1 MGTYEN
7 PKRVDTDWNK
17 FLDAQKFAAK
27 QISSVSESAR
37 KNAYEKKSQGK
48 LYDDMNSF
56 KNKSE
61 NFQQNVTELSSK
73 TSGNANFDDNVRMT
87 FQNESDALYRAA
99 KELDMGNIT
108 HEQYRSIENDAFS
121 RLKSFQAALPTMVE
135 QGTEWNNAMS
145 IEPGNYG
152 SVSSTTPTEAQIVMD
167 EWAKQGN
174 VQLNFDGNNPIL
186 FVPGQEE
193 GTGSMI
199 NLNNVTADAAK
210 GKDFVN
216 IIDDYSKTL
225 TGAYDNIFQPKNESS
240 KFISTYYEEDPNDPT
255 KEIAYKTIT
264 KDGRDKGIQ
273 AMIDMGQFDA
283 LVANNRVM
291 KMIWQ
296 DQMPD
301 ELTGD
306 FTWGA
311 TDPDL
316 SEEENAKIL
325 GEQNEKATRWL
336 AEKAFDENAT
346 QYLLG
351 KKSGSRKKQNT
362 VITPANGA
370 PAFEVDDITTLLVD
384 LKDNPSAN
392 ASKLINKKVNG
403 EVVTDVDYDPE
414 TGELVLMGSKLVVSK
429 DVVDGEE
436 KITEETVNSQIGS
449 INLNDTDNLLNF
461 GKLMHTN
468 DYGGDKDAEEE
479 RKRMKANFE
488 RLNKVRQ
495 LDNAIL
501 NNQTTNSSY
510 SKWATSNP
518 LPDALIDRFKAE
530 LGANP
535 NYQAAQKTLMASKRA
550 KEDIEAFEAAVLP
563 IEKMLHTTL
572 MKDYKKGEAEKQSNT
587 GYGNQFPFN
596 FNYNT
601 K

>member
-7 PKRVDTDWNK
+7 PKGVNYDWNK
-17 FLDAQKFAAK
+17 FLEAQKFASK
-27 QISSVSESAR
+27 QVSSVSESAK

-87 FQNESDALYRAA
+87 FQQESDALYKAA

-135 QGTEWNNAMS
+135 QGTEWNKAMS

-152 SVSSTTPTEAQIVMD
+152 AVSSTTPTEAQIVMD

-225 TGAYDNIFQPKNESS
+225 TGAYDNIFQPKNNSS
-240 KFISTYYEEDPNDPT
+240 KFISTYYEPDPNDPT

-264 KDGRDKGIQ
+264 KDGREKGIQ
-273 AMIDMGQFDA
+273 AMIDMGQFDG

-336 AEKAFDENAT
+336 AEKAFDDNAT

-351 KKSGSRKKQNT
+351 KKSGTRKKQNT
-362 VITPANGA
+362 VVTPTNGA

-384 LKDNPSAN
+384 LKNDPSAN

-414 TGELVLMGSKLVVSK
+414 SGELVLMGSKLVVSK

-468 DYGGDKDAEEE
+468 DYGSDKDAEEE

-488 RLNKVRQ
+488 RLNKVRE

-501 NNQTTNSSY
+501 NNQATNSSY
-510 SKWATSNP
+510 SKWAQSNP
-518 LPDALIDRFKAE
+518 LPEALIDRFKAE
-530 LGANP
+530 LGADP
-535 NYQAAQKTLMASKRA
+535 NYQAAQKALMASKRT

-572 MKDYKKGEAEKQSNT
+572 MKNHKKDQAEKESNK
-587 GYGNQFPFN
+587 GNSMFPFA

>member
-7 PKRVDTDWNK
+7 PKGVNYDWNK
-17 FLDAQKFAAK
+17 FLEAQKFASE
-27 QISSVSESAR
+27 QVSSVSESAR

-87 FQNESDALYRAA
+87 FQQESDALYKAA

-135 QGTEWNNAMS
+135 QGTEWNEAMS

-186 FVPGQEE
+186 FVPGKDE

-225 TGAYDNIFQPKNESS
+225 TGAYDNIFQPKNGSS
-240 KFISTYYEEDPNDPT
+240 KFISEYYEEDPNDPT
-255 KEIAYKTIT
+255 KEIVYKTIT
-264 KDGRDKGIQ
+264 KDGREKGIQ
-273 AMIDMGQFDA
+273 AMIDMGQFDG

-291 KMIWQ
+291 KMVWQ

-336 AEKAFDENAT
+336 AEKAFDDNAT

-351 KKSGSRKKQNT
+351 KKTGKRDKQNT
-362 VITPANGA
+362 VVAPGNGE

-384 LKDNPSAN
+384 LKNDPSAN
-392 ASKLINKKVNG
+392 SSKLINKKVNG
-403 EVVTDVDYDPE
+403 EVVTDVDYDPDS
-414 TGELVLMGSKLVVSK
+414 GELVLMGSKLVVSK
-429 DVVDGEE
+429 DVVNGEE

-449 INLNDTDNLLNF
+449 INLNDTENLLNF

-468 DYGGDKDAEEE
+468 DYGSDKDAEEE

-488 RLNKVRQ
+488 RLNKVRE

-510 SKWATSNP
+510 SKWAQGNP
-518 LPDALIDRFKAE
+518 LPDVLLDRFKAE
-530 LGANP
+530 LSNDP
-535 NYQAAQKTLMASKRA
+535 NYKAAQKALMASKRT

-572 MKDYKKGEAEKQSNT
+572 MKNHKKDQAEKESNK
-587 GYGNQFPFN
+587 GNSMFPFA
-596 FNYNT
+596 FKYNT